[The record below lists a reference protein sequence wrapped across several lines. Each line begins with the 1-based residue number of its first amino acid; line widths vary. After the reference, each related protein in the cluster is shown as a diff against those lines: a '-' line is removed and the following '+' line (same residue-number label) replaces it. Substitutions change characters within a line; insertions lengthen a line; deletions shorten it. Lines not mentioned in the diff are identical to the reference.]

1 MKSPTATAGYYWLGV
16 PVAMLMLV
24 PVVASSISPVSIEIT
39 EAFSASAYW
48 QAQVPLFSYLNQ
60 SFAQSSAL
68 FWFNATLLGDAAVLL
83 PLAWLAI
90 YRCPQVGG
98 ALIATLPIGTL
109 FSSVGKQVFNV
120 PRPAAVLDNE
130 VINIIGPVLT
140 GHTSLPSGHS
150 LTYVAIGIAVLAT
163 WKPVWLTGRD
173 KLIGLSLVLL
183 LAGLCFSRVVVAAHW
198 PLDLLVGGSL
208 GAIAGYL
215 GAIIAAKH
223 QTWWRSLVL
232 GKGRWFLM
240 LGFLIWFVALY
251 MRLDKEMMTP
261 VVMYIA
267 MLACLLVVWCLY
279 KQPSLRTQSARNARG
294 AGSGA

>member
-1 MKSPTATAGYYWLGV
+1 MASNTSQAWQYWLTV
-16 PVAMLMLV
+16 PVLV
-24 PVVASSISPVSIEIT
+24 LSMVPLLVLGLAEPHISLLDVFSSTV
-39 EAFSASAYW
+39 YG
-48 QAQVPLFSYLNQ
+48 QAQASLFTVLNQ
-60 SFAQSSAL
+60 MFANTSAL

-90 YRCPQVGG
+90 YRCPQVAG

-109 FSSVGKQVFNV
+109 FSSVGKQIFNV

-130 VINIIGPVLT
+130 MINIIGPVLT

-163 WKPVWLTGRD
+163 WKPVWLTAKD
-173 KLIGLSLVLL
+173 KLIGLSVVLL

-215 GAIIAAKH
+215 GATIAA
-223 QTWWRSLVL
+223 QRQNWWRSLVL
-232 GKGRWFLM
+232 GRGRWFLM
-240 LGFLIWFVALY
+240 AGFLVWFVALY
-251 MRLDKEMMTP
+251 LRLDNEMMTP
-261 VVMYIA
+261 VVMYMA
-267 MLACLLVVWCLY
+267 MAACLAVVYGLY
-279 KQPSLRTQSARNARG
+279 KRPYAN
-294 AGSGA
+294 

>member
-16 PVAMLMLV
+16 PMVVLMLV
-24 PVVASSISPVSIEIT
+24 PVLASVISPLSIGVP

-48 QAQVPLFSYLNQ
+48 QAQVPLFTYLNQ

-90 YRCPQVGG
+90 YRCPQVAG

-109 FSSVGKQVFNV
+109 FSSIGKQVFNV

-130 VINIIGPVLT
+130 LINIIGPTLT

-163 WKPVWLTGRD
+163 WKPVWLTSKD
-173 KLIGLSLVLL
+173 KLIGLAVVLL

-215 GAIIAAKH
+215 GATIAAKR
-223 QTWWRSLVL
+223 QVWWRSLVL

-240 LGFLIWFVALY
+240 LGFLVWFVALY
-251 MRLDKEMMTP
+251 LRLDQELMMP
-261 VVMYIA
+261 VVMYVA
-267 MLACLLVVWCLY
+267 MVACLLVVWFLFS
-279 KQPSLRTQSARNARG
+279 QPSLHTANI
-294 AGSGA
+294 